1 MQNSPWNLA
10 DFVVHVDRNR
20 HSCYLRAVGRY
31 RRSVG
36 YYRAND
42 YNINKSKKHVFRK
55 QETTPHHLGVSGTF
69 LEQI

>member
-10 DFVVHVDRNR
+10 DFVGNIDWNR

-31 RRSVG
+31 RSSVG

-42 YNINKSKKHVFRK
+42 YNI
-55 QETTPHHLGVSGTF
+55 
-69 LEQI
+69 